1 MSNGRLERIYIKFP
15 SAFWKEEVSSFISWI
30 QPEYATM
37 TNPQNWRIEAVNM
50 AAMGKEFSSHFDL
63 LGIRQL
69 LGAHT
74 ELMSLVKRW
83 LIV

>member
-1 MSNGRLERIYIKFP
+1 
-15 SAFWKEEVSSFISWI
+15 
-30 QPEYATM
+30 M